1 MKKNN
6 NGRWEVIGRDLEQY
20 FKKKAEAYQTRTKK
34 TIMTITDTK
43 TKPVEKA
50 TPVKAKSPVQQP
62 VQKEKPPATL

>member
-43 TKPVEKA
+43 TKPV
-50 TPVKAKSPVQQP
+50 
-62 VQKEKPPATL
+62 